1 MRAVGA
7 ETVAGGRVDVALV
20 DSGVSPDTA
29 LDGHVVDGPDFSDD
43 ARVEGLRNLDAF
55 GHGTHLAGIIAAVAP
70 QARVVSVKV
79 ADHEGTTS
87 LGQRPGRHRLD
98 GAPRR
103 P

>member
-1 MRAVGA
+1 M
-7 ETVAGGRVDVALV
+7 
-20 DSGVSPDTA
+20 
-29 LDGHVVDGPDFSDD
+29 VDGPDFSDD
-43 ARVEGLRNLDAF
+43 ARVDGLRNLDAF

-87 LGQRPGRHRLD
+87 LGQPPGRHRLD